1 MFTALDHFQFGL
13 HWFLAH
19 TILNPPFRAFRIHT
33 WSIEIEGNEPIVTE
47 FPITQVQQQPPMF
60 QAMPRMPRR

>member
-19 TILNPPFRAFRIHT
+19 TILNPPF
-33 WSIEIEGNEPIVTE
+33 EIEGNEPIVTE